1 MFTFDTSLANIPSI
15 KKLTLG
21 KLERLGIF
29 TVRDMLYHFPHRYE
43 DYTEIRP
50 IDSLVPDEKCTVEGK
65 VMSIEAGRTWKKK
78 MLLTEATLEDA
89 SGQIRLIWFNQR
101 FVSQT
106 LKPEIRIRVSGKVS
120 RDREGLVMQNP
131 AFERSSRDAT
141 HTGRLVPVYPETA
154 GLTSKFFRWQLTGIF
169 QKLERF
175 LDPVPE
181 EILDRLH
188 LPSLKQALFYI
199 HFPKNE
205 KFALLARK
213 RFAFDEMFFVQL
225 KALQVKA
232 LFETARG
239 NPLSYDAAAL
249 EKFVKTFPFTLTKAQ
264 EKASAEI
271 LADLKKPRPM
281 NRLLNGDVG
290 SGKTIVAALAAFVVA
305 ENGFQTALLAPTE
318 VLARQHFESLTKIF
332 SETQNDIA
340 LFTSSYRL
348 LDGKTVTRPTLLK
361 AISAGIPKI
370 IVGTHALLQ
379 GDVAFDNLA
388 LIVVDEQHRFG
399 VSQRS
404 RLMEVATQTYT
415 DSTLTDTEKNPQLLY
430 EELTY
435 KIRGALFSIKKQL
448 GLGHKETIYQKALI
462 EEFKKIGLA
471 FKQEA
476 TIDIKYDDKKV
487 GVYRPDFIVESKI
500 IVELKALPSIGKFE
514 KQQVWHYLKGSSFQ
528 LAMLAN
534 FGRDNIEIERLINT
548 GRQKSVS
555 SPHKSATMPHFLSM
569 TATPIPRTLTLA
581 FFGNLDLS
589 LLDELPKDRKPIIT
603 RIAAN
608 NSEREK
614 TYTLVQSEIAKG
626 RQAFVIFPL
635 VEESLALKE
644 VKAAVAEHKRL
655 EEEVFP
661 HLKIGL
667 LHGKLKAQEKEEIMR
682 DFKGKK
688 YDILV
693 ATAVVEVG
701 IDVPNASIIII
712 EEAERFGLAQLHQ
725 FRGRVGRAERQ
736 SYCFLF
742 PHQEALAASRVRG
755 QAQSINERLKILEK
769 TTNGFEIA
777 EADLGIRG
785 PGAFF
790 GTRQSGI
797 PDIAMENLTNLK
809 LIQIARE
816 EAKLVLSE
824 DPLLTTH
831 PLLKNALQK
840 FEERIHLE

>member
-1 MFTFDTSLANIPSI
+1 
-15 KKLTLG
+15 
-21 KLERLGIF
+21 
-29 TVRDMLYHFPHRYE
+29 
-43 DYTEIRP
+43 
-50 IDSLVPDEKCTVEGK
+50 
-65 VMSIEAGRTWKKK
+65 
-78 MLLTEATLEDA
+78 
-89 SGQIRLIWFNQR
+89 GQIRLIWFNQR
-101 FVSQT
+101 FVAQT
-106 LKPEIRIRVSGKVS
+106 LKSDMQIRVSGKVS
-120 RDREGLVMQNP
+120 RDREGLLMQNP

-154 GLTSKFFRWQLTGIF
+154 GLTSRFFRWQLTGIF
-169 QKLERF
+169 QKLEQF
-175 LDPVPE
+175 PDSVPK

-225 KALQVKA
+225 KALQIKA
-232 LFETARG
+232 LFETATG
-239 NPLSYDAAAL
+239 NPLSCDEATL
-249 EKFVKTFPFTLTKAQ
+249 KKFIATFPFILTNAQ

-271 LADLKKPRPM
+271 LADLKRTRPM

-290 SGKTIVAALAAFVVA
+290 SGKTIVAAIAAFVAA
-305 ENGFQTALLAPTE
+305 ENGSQTAILAPTE
-318 VLARQHFESLTKIF
+318 VLAKQHFENLSKIF
-332 SETQNDIA
+332 SQTHASIA
-340 LFTSSYRL
+340 LFTGSYRI

-361 AISAGIPKI
+361 AIVAGIPKI

-379 GDVAFDNLA
+379 NDVTFDNLA

-399 VSQRS
+399 VSQRA
-404 RLMEVATQTYT
+404 RLQ
-415 DSTLTDTEKNPQLLY
+415 
-430 EELTY
+430 ELSY
-435 KIRGALFSIKKQL
+435 KSID
-448 GLGHKETIYQKALI
+448 GSKE
-462 EEFKKIGLA
+462 
-471 FKQEA
+471 
-476 TIDIKYDDKKV
+476 
-487 GVYRPDFIVESKI
+487 IV
-500 IVELKALPSIGKFE
+500 
-514 KQQVWHYLKGSSFQ
+514 
-528 LAMLAN
+528 
-534 FGRDNIEIERLINT
+534 
-548 GRQKSVS
+548 
-555 SPHKSATMPHFLSM
+555 PHFLSM

-589 LLDELPKDRKPIIT
+589 LLDELPRDRKPIIT
-603 RIAAN
+603 RIAAIDR
-608 NSEREK
+608 EREK
-614 TYTLVQSEIAKG
+614 TYELVRSEIARG

-644 VKAAVAEHKRL
+644 IKAAVAEHKRL

-667 LHGKLKAQEKEEIMR
+667 LHGKLKAKEKEEIMR
-682 DFKGKK
+682 DFKSKK
-688 YDILV
+688 FDILV

-725 FRGRVGRAERQ
+725 FRGRVGRAEHQ

-742 PHQEALAASRVRG
+742 PHQYPTAVGNYGG
-755 QAQSINERLKILEK
+755 QAHQQTTAVGNYGGQAHQQTTTMGSYGEQAHQQTSAINERLKILEK
-769 TTNGFEIA
+769 TTNGFAIA
-777 EADLGIRG
+777 EADLAIRG

-790 GTRQSGI
+790 GTRQSGM

-831 PLLKNALQK
+831 PLLKEALQK